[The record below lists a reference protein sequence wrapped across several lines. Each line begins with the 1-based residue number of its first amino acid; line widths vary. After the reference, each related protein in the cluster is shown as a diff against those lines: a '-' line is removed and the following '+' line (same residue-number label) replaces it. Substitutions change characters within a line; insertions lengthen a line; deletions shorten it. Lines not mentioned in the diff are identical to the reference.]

1 MTRNRDVRGGVV
13 GSPIVFLTVAVA
25 VGLIGAAALAG
36 PVAAHEED
44 ADLAA
49 HNQTQVADENGVVTT
64 LTVDKATADEEF
76 YVDVHGPD
84 GDLNETATFE
94 ANTTLENLELALE
107 PGVTD
112 SEEVSVA
119 IHATDGTELLAESVA
134 IDVQETNGT
143 DGEMNGTDGMNGS
156 DGGTTDAGTE
166 DGEESSGSG
175 AGFGVVA
182 ALAAIAAALAVARRR

>member
-1 MTRNRDVRGGVV
+1 MTFIRDVRGGIV

-36 PVAAHEED
+36 LVAAHEED

-64 LTVDKATADEEF
+64 LTLDKATADEEF

-94 ANTTLENLELALE
+94 ANTTLELALE

-134 IDVQETNGT
+134 IDVQETDGT